1 MSIQELSITNNQAK
15 RLLKALPDEN
25 ILIQDESGELV
36 INVSA
41 YRVFKDLKK
50 NTPVEDILAEELDD
64 SAEYWIFS

>member
-41 YRVFKDLKK
+41 YMAYKEIKK
-50 NTPVEDILAEELDD
+50 NTPVEDILDEELDGA
-64 SAEYWIFS
+64 AEYWIFN